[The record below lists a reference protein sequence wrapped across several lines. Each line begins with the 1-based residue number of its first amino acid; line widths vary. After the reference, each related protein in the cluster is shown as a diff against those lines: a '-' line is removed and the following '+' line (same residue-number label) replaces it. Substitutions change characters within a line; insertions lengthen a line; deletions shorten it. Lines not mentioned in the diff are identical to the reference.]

1 MFGLGTLLQAVVLLG
16 RVGWGSYFFPRGHG
30 GAALQPKV
38 LKALLVEVPQARVG
52 WWSCTAGSGLASRAP
67 YGNRSVMTA

>member
-1 MFGLGTLLQAVVLLG
+1 MFGLGALLQAVVLLG
-16 RVGWGSYFFPRGHG
+16 RVAWGSIFFPRGHG

-38 LKALLVEVPQARVG
+38 LKTYTFCRGASRGWLVVH
-52 WWSCTAGSGLASRAP
+52 TAGSDLASRAP